1 MSYRNLIFL
10 HIPKAAG
17 TTLHSIL
24 ESHYAAENTHSIY
37 DPDEAA
43 REFAAWPLEKREPI
57 RLLKGHLAFG
67 LHELLVGATT

>member
-24 ESHYAAENTHSIY
+24 ESHYPPENTHSIY
-37 DPDEAA
+37 DPDL
-43 REFAAWPLEKREPI
+43 RLQGSLQRGRVRSVSRFAS
-57 RLLKGHLAFG
+57 
-67 LHELLVGATT
+67 